1 MRHRVK
7 GRKLSRT
14 RSHRVSTLRSLATA
28 LIRHKK
34 ITTTL
39 AKAKEAKRFIE
50 PLITKAKDDTVHAK
64 RLVSRHIKDREVLTE
79 LFTEVVG
86 KVGDRPGGY
95 TRVVKLGTRLGDAAE
110 MAILELV
117 DFNELVEKKK
127 KKTKPAAKKAK
138 SDKSTDAAPA
148 EIEDAE
154 VLEETEL
161 SGDPDEKAEDAAEE
175 VKDEKKKA
183 VKVKAEKPKTA
194 KPKTEKAE
202 TEKPKAEKAKA
213 EKPAKESKKSE
224 KKEDK

>member
-138 SDKSTDAAPA
+138 SDKSTDAVSQAFP
-148 EIEDAE
+148 
-154 VLEETEL
+154 
-161 SGDPDEKAEDAAEE
+161 
-175 VKDEKKKA
+175 
-183 VKVKAEKPKTA
+183 
-194 KPKTEKAE
+194 
-202 TEKPKAEKAKA
+202 
-213 EKPAKESKKSE
+213 
-224 KKEDK
+224 